1 MIKRL
6 IAYRANKW
14 RMNKL
19 KERDEVLQ
27 SRVNTREFKGRI
39 YITLDGYRIEDVTR
53 CKADE
58 IVAKIATI
66 RRTLTTK

>member
-6 IAYRANKW
+6 IAYRANRW

-66 RRTLTTK
+66 RRTLTMK